1 MTQVTGLN
9 VHLGKTIPPDIA
21 SISRLVSSRAPM
33 RPKTLSFLLF
43 DIGSPFLSERDHPS
57 EVHRRPACKGLAILD
72 VRHLARRRRTANA
85 VHGAGSG
92 IKSTARENNASRYR
106 FHFEVGQFASA
117 HAAQD

>member
-1 MTQVTGLN
+1 
-9 VHLGKTIPPDIA
+9 
-21 SISRLVSSRAPM
+21 M
-33 RPKTLSFLLF
+33 RPSTLSVLVF
-43 DIGSPFLSERDHPS
+43 DIDSSLTFLSKRDHPS

-117 HAAQD
+117 HAAQDSFVFGVRHLVLLSKSP